1 MVAPIFRFRNVKVR
15 LDTNAA
21 TFIYGVVALATNSTY
36 PDRVLAQD
44 VDPTEVSSVLLTVQ
58 VSNRTSDIAIPPALV
73 PVPTTV
79 PISAYIQNATSAAPP
94 LGATARTL
102 VEDYPLL
109 AKNAFDPLSGNLVM
123 ASGDQLWI
131 TAGTANVCDVVV
143 SILEIANAT
152 AT

>member
-1 MVAPIFRFRNVKVR
+1 MVAPIFRFRNVKIR
-15 LDTNAA
+15 LSTNSA
-21 TFIYGVVALATNSTY
+21 TFIYGVVEYNSSQPDSTLAEG
-36 PDRVLAQD
+36 
-44 VDPTEVSSVLLTVQ
+44 VDPTEVSSVILTVQ
-58 VSNRTSDIAIPPALV
+58 VSNMSGV
-73 PVPTTV
+73 SV
-79 PISAYIQNATSAAPP
+79 PISAYIQNATSTAPP
-94 LGATARTL
+94 LEMSTARTL

-123 ASGDQLWI
+123 ADGDQLWI

>member
-15 LDTNAA
+15 LDTNAS
-21 TFIYGVVALATNSTY
+21 TFIYGVVDYDNNSTY
-36 PDRVLAQD
+36 PDRVLAAD
-44 VDPTEVSSVLLTVQ
+44 VEEGEVSSVLLTVQ
-58 VSNRTSDIAIPPALV
+58 VSNSSAV
-73 PVPTTV
+73 SV
-79 PISAYIQNATSAAPP
+79 PISAFIQNGASAASV
-94 LGATARTL
+94 LSNSRTL
-102 VEDYPLL
+102 VNEYPLI

-123 ASGDQLWI
+123 ADGDQLWI